1 LEAVKKSIS
10 VPEADV
16 RTYYEQN
23 IARLQSKEERR
34 ASHIL
39 ISASKEMPAA
49 EREKAKAQAQD
60 LLDKIKAKP
69 DSFAQLAAKFSQD
82 PGSAANGG
90 DLNFFARGAMVKPFE
105 DSAFALKKGQT
116 SGLVESDFGY
126 HIIRLTDIKTPAAPS
141 FDSMREKLEAEL
153 KTQQAQ
159 KKFAEQAEVFTNAV
173 YEQADSLQA
182 AADRLKLS
190 IQSANGLPKTP
201 TPGASGPLANAKLL
215 AALFSADTIEK
226 KQNTEAIETG
236 PSQMVAA
243 RISKHYPARTKPLD
257 EVGAQ
262 VKVRL
267 VQSRAQEMAKK
278 EGEAQ
283 LAAWKKQA
291 DEGKLGAA
299 AVLGRDQP
307 LPGMSQALMDAILR
321 ADTSALPAWLGV
333 DLGAQG
339 YAVARV
345 NKVLPRNA
353 PPAEVAEQERSQM
366 ARWLAG
372 AEWDAYYEVLK
383 KRFKVQIKVAKPQAD
398 ASAALAAAE

>member
-1 LEAVKKSIS
+1 
-10 VPEADV
+10 
-16 RTYYEQN
+16 
-23 IARLQSKEERR
+23 
-34 ASHIL
+34 
-39 ISASKEMPAA
+39 
-49 EREKAKAQAQD
+49 
-60 LLDKIKAKP
+60 
-69 DSFAQLAAKFSQD
+69 
-82 PGSAANGG
+82 
-90 DLNFFARGAMVKPFE
+90 
-105 DSAFALKKGQT
+105 
-116 SGLVESDFGY
+116 
-126 HIIRLTDIKTPAAPS
+126 
-141 FDSMREKLEAEL
+141 MREKLEAEL
-153 KTQQAQ
+153 KIQQAQ

-190 IQSANGLPKTP
+190 IQSANFLPKTP

-243 RISKHYPARTKPLD
+243 RISKHYPARTKPLE
-257 EVGAQ
+257 EVKAQ

-283 LAAWKKQA
+283 LAEWKKQA

-299 AVLGRDQP
+299 NVLGRDQP
-307 LPGMSQALMDAILR
+307 LPGMSQVLMDAILR
-321 ADTSALPAWLGV
+321 ADTSALPAWLGR

-339 YAVARV
+339 YAVVRV

-353 PPAEVAEQERSQM
+353 PPAEVAEQERGQM

-372 AEWDAYYEVLK
+372 AEWEAYYEGLK
-383 KRFKVQIKVAKPQAD
+383 KRFKVQIKVAKPQSD
-398 ASAALAAAE
+398 ASAALAATE